1 MQKKIKKKNKKM
13 YFDQSVEDAIIQYN
27 LEENPRVRNEIYS
40 KRIAYAIDKLVENII
55 NTFKFSYFDSH
66 FNDIKQEV
74 ISFIILNMHKY
85 NSDKGFKAFSYFSV
99 VAKNYLIFH
108 NNNNYK
114 NMKIHDSID
123 NRKIIKN
130 KSTIIDDTVGGNE
143 YKEFI
148 SQFIMFFEKKGNIIF
163 KKKKDLIIM
172 YSILDLLGGIDK
184 IENFNKKSIYLLIRE
199 MTGVKTSEIT
209 KILNV
214 MKKHYVKLGREF
226 NSTGDIFAMI

>member
-1 MQKKIKKKNKKM
+1 MKKKIVKKKIKKKNKRV
-13 YFDQSVEDAIIQYN
+13 YFDQEVQDAIIQ
-27 LEENPRVRNEIYS
+27 
-40 KRIAYAIDKLVENII
+40 
-55 NTFKFSYFDSH
+55 
-66 FNDIKQEV
+66 
-74 ISFIILNMHKY
+74 Y

-123 NRKIIKN
+123 KKKIIKN
-130 KSTIIDDTVGGNE
+130 KSTIIDDTTGGNE
-143 YKEFI
+143 HKEFI
-148 SQFIMFFEKKGNIIF
+148 NQLVMFFENKGSSIF
-163 KKKKDLIIM
+163 KKKKDLFIM
-172 YSILDLLGGIDK
+172 YSILDLLGNIDR

-209 KILNV
+209 KILNI

-226 NSTGDIFAMI
+226 NNTGDIFAMI